1 MPRCPRQ
8 ARVWLT
14 QGGVLCLASLG
25 NIWRL
30 PILRAGYRF
39 GKSMNSVFLLGTG
52 DNRLAGFLQRLGY
65 AVLQPK
71 TETWAEEIVEG
82 VPDIIVVDGQTL
94 ADARDVCVFLRSQRE
109 TKEVPIVFLS
119 APLDEDSSDAES
131 LQILGNI
138 EEIAAPYSVGG
149 VVAAIATQLRLRKL
163 AGGDESKATLAEV
176 NLTLREHNER
186 FRRELEEACSI
197 QKGLLPEK
205 LPSDSRFELAAS
217 YQPLEEVGGDWYFAA
232 QDETGALTLSI
243 SDVSGHGLSAAFI
256 SSMTKLATSAA
267 YDPSIALQLQKT
279 ASLLGPQLPAG
290 RFVTMAMCRY
300 FPDSGRLQW
309 ARAGHPPAVVVRRNG
324 ETTQLQGDGFPVGF
338 VDDATFEQLEE
349 VLEPGDMVLMVT
361 DGITEVQNRAM
372 QVFGVDS
379 LVQVLL
385 SSGSN
390 ASAAQVL
397 HNVVDAIDTFREGR
411 VLKDDVTLLLLKR
424 IS

>member
-1 MPRCPRQ
+1 
-8 ARVWLT
+8 
-14 QGGVLCLASLG
+14 
-25 NIWRL
+25 
-30 PILRAGYRF
+30 
-39 GKSMNSVFLLGTG
+39 
-52 DNRLAGFLQRLGY
+52 
-65 AVLQPK
+65 
-71 TETWAEEIVEG
+71 
-82 VPDIIVVDGQTL
+82 
-94 ADARDVCVFLRSQRE
+94 
-109 TKEVPIVFLS
+109 
-119 APLDEDSSDAES
+119 